1 MKRIFFVE
9 DDPGLMKGLVFALE
23 KQGYEVVCARTLHE
37 AERCWDENIVLLN
50 QGKQQK
56 RPRKVNCVP
65 FGRLLAQSY
74 HRFKEWL

>member
-37 AERCWDENIVLLN
+37 AEDA
-50 QGKQQK
+50 GKM
-56 RPRKVNCVP
+56 
-65 FGRLLAQSY
+65 GHSIL
-74 HRFKEWL
+74 